1 MPVELQELVRGEIL
15 ADLIA
20 DGQSPAD
27 AEALVDRILR
37 QTGFEC

>member
-1 MPVELQELVRGEIL
+1 MPVEMRELVRNEIL

-20 DGQSPAD
+20 DNVSPAE
-27 AEALVDRILR
+27 AEALVDQILM

>member
-1 MPVELQELVRGEIL
+1 MPVEMRELIRNEIL

-20 DGQSPAD
+20 DGSSPAD
-27 AEALVDRILR
+27 AETLVDQILM